1 MSAAATAAVT
11 ITQGYSQVPNS
22 FIENQWLFTA
32 AERSMLLAVMRR
44 QNNNGGRS
52 ITIPDE
58 TWTRWTGLEP
68 RTKEAAIAGLRNKG
82 LVVVG
87 RGDSARYNFA
97 RDQWERFIRNK
108 AATESY
114 KPRTAGRG
122 VNPEPGAKIHPE
134 CRAGGCR
141 KLQEAYRDENEA
153 SPLFGQNESSP
164 LFVIP
169 LAQPVAQTPVKNDA
183 TQSKR
188 RQAENRSGPLL
199 GQNDS
204 SPLPSSPLAQ
214 PVAQTPVKND
224 ATQSKRRQ
232 AENRSGPLLGQND
245 SSPLPSS
252 PLAQPVAQTPVKI
265 QSFLGIFISLAVPM
279 SDRDLTRCK
288 SLWSGLSPSARRAAY
303 DDARAKIDEWK
314 SRASNYVPRPWNYLA
329 NAEWERR
336 AVVAPRKT
344 NETRTERAAREET
357 DEFFRLNPDIK

>member
-214 PVAQTPVKND
+214 PVAQTPVK
-224 ATQSKRRQ
+224 
-232 AENRSGPLLGQND
+232 
-245 SSPLPSS
+245 
-252 PLAQPVAQTPVKI
+252 I